1 MTYYINLGG
10 ILLYGIK
17 SVNDDSER
25 EITSYDGIGQG
36 FFPVPESRKLRTWT
50 IECEMT
56 EKNLNRLP
64 NWSAASKVFTAFE
77 VLLAT
82 KDPSRFIF
90 VSDNRSESMSGYL
103 TGYSKKEEYPGVYSV
118 TVKVMEYK
126 AAGVKTTDVPYIK
139 RPGKAPAIP
148 KTVVFNSK
156 TTPYKLKQD
165 EKKDGEIKHT
175 GIVADF
181 HLLESQTKP
190 NISGTNGATKSTGGS
205 GYSGGGK
212 GGSRGEISDSKT
224 GKPVI
229 NPAMLKD
236 DQAYSYSVA
245 ESFPK
250 SSVGKAAANAISTA
264 LSSFVERIK
273 SGQGI
278 VNKGIGENN

>member
-17 SVNDDSER
+17 SVNDDSDR

-56 EKNLNRLP
+56 EKNQNGLS

-90 VSDNRSESMSGYL
+90 VSDTRSESMSGYL

-118 TVKVMEYK
+118 TVKVTEYK

-148 KTVVFNSK
+148 KTVTFNSK
-156 TTPYKLKQD
+156 TTPYNLGRNT
-165 EKKDGEIKHT
+165 EKD
-175 GIVADF
+175 D
-181 HLLESQTKP
+181 
-190 NISGTNGATKSTGGS
+190 
-205 GYSGGGK
+205 
-212 GGSRGEISDSKT
+212 KT
-224 GKPVI
+224 GKSSGSKSKTMPGPSSYVAPGGVVMVLDTKTGKYTSKKPPWGGLSNEETGMPII
-229 NPAMLKD
+229 NPATLKD

-245 ESFPK
+245 KTFPES
-250 SSVGKAAANAISTA
+250 SAGKAAANAISKA

-278 VNKGIGENN
+278 ANIGVGENN

>member
-118 TVKVMEYK
+118 TVKVTEYK

-156 TTPYKLKQD
+156 TTPYKLSQD
-165 EKKDGEIKHT
+165 EKKNDVT
-175 GIVADF
+175 
-181 HLLESQTKP
+181 
-190 NISGTNGATKSTGGS
+190 
-205 GYSGGGK
+205 GK
-212 GGSRGEISDSKT
+212 GFGSKLFQGPRIDPKTGKYVLWSLFRGVSEQTT
-224 GKPVI
+224 GKPVT
-229 NPAMLKD
+229 NAVLVKDNRAYTLHPYTASFLSPPKKPAEDSGTWVKNTFSAIGSTLKKW
-236 DQAYSYSVA
+236 AAEEGERARNYKGGISY
-245 ESFPK
+245 K
-250 SSVGKAAANAISTA
+250 
-264 LSSFVERIK
+264 
-273 SGQGI
+273 
-278 VNKGIGENN
+278 

>member
-17 SVNDDSER
+17 SVNDDGER

-56 EKNLNRLP
+56 EKNLNGLP

-118 TVKVMEYK
+118 TVKVTEYK
-126 AAGVKTTDVPYIK
+126 EAGVKTTDVPYVK
-139 RPGKAPAIP
+139 RPGKAPATP
-148 KTVVFNSK
+148 KVVVFNSK
-156 TTPYKLKQD
+156 HTPYKDVQD
-165 EKKDGEIKHT
+165 DAKNKDQAPQNYYI
-175 GIVADF
+175 
-181 HLLESQTKP
+181 
-190 NISGTNGATKSTGGS
+190 TN
-205 GYSGGGK
+205 K
-212 GGSRGEISDSKT
+212 GVMVLDPKT
-224 GKPVI
+224 GKYVLSKTKVTTLDTKSLTKISTGEPVKNLSAVIDGTQYMYDLAKKGPEI
-229 NPAMLKD
+229 NSWFNRTLD
-236 DQAYSYSVA
+236 
-245 ESFPK
+245 
-250 SSVGKAAANAISTA
+250 AIS
-264 LSSFVERIK
+264 
-273 SGQGI
+273 
-278 VNKGIGENN
+278 KGMKTVGSNI

>member
-17 SVNDDSER
+17 SVNDDGER

-56 EKNLNRLP
+56 EKNLNGLP

-103 TGYSKKEEYPGVYSV
+103 TGYSKKEQYPGVYSV
-118 TVKVMEYK
+118 TVKVTEYK
-126 AAGVKTTDVPYIK
+126 AAGVKTTDIPYIQ
-139 RPGKAPAIP
+139 RPGKAPVIP
-148 KTVVFNSK
+148 KTVTFNSK
-156 TTPYKLKQD
+156 TTPYSLQKEADKAAELAQQGLDTLRSRHQEKQ
-165 EKKDGEIKHT
+165 
-175 GIVADF
+175 
-181 HLLESQTKP
+181 
-190 NISGTNGATKSTGGS
+190 NTNGTGGTTKSTGGS

-212 GGSRGEISDSKT
+212 GGSRGEISDNKT

-229 NPAMLKD
+229 NPATLKD

-245 ESFPK
+245 KTFPES
-250 SSVGKAAANAISTA
+250 SAGKAAADAISMA
-264 LSSFVERIK
+264 LSSFAERIK

-278 VNKGIGENN
+278 VNIGVGENN

>member
-17 SVNDDSER
+17 SVNDDGER

-56 EKNLNRLP
+56 EKNLNGLP

-118 TVKVMEYK
+118 TVKVTEYK
-126 AAGVKTTDVPYIK
+126 AAGVRTTAIPYIQ
-139 RPGKAPAIP
+139 RPGKVPAIL
-148 KTVVFNSK
+148 KTVAFNSK
-156 TTPYKLKQD
+156 TTPYKMKKD
-165 EKKDGEIKHT
+165 EKKG
-175 GIVADF
+175 
-181 HLLESQTKP
+181 S
-190 NISGTNGATKSTGGS
+190 GGS
-205 GYSGGGK
+205 G
-212 GGSRGEISDSKT
+212 SDSKVVQGPQSAVIGGVLKVLDTKTGEYVVKRTAWGGLSDKDT
-224 GKPVI
+224 GKPVT
-229 NPAMLKD
+229 NPAMIKD
-236 DQAYSYSVA
+236 RSYIYSSEASKVA
-245 ESFPK
+245 AERGAADMQKVFNAIGGAFDAFK
-250 SSVGKAAANAISTA
+250 KAARADLAERQKA
-264 LSSFVERIK
+264 LGR
-273 SGQGI
+273 
-278 VNKGIGENN
+278 

>member
-17 SVNDDSER
+17 SVNDDGER

-56 EKNLNRLP
+56 EKNLNGLP

-118 TVKVMEYK
+118 TVKVTEYK

-139 RPGKAPAIP
+139 RPGKVPAIP

-156 TTPYKLKQD
+156 TTPYKLSQD
-165 EKKDGEIKHT
+165 EKKND
-175 GIVADF
+175 
-181 HLLESQTKP
+181 
-190 NISGTNGATKSTGGS
+190 ATGS
-205 GYSGGGK
+205 GSGSKLFQDSRIDPKTGK
-212 GGSRGEISDSKT
+212 YVLWSMFRGVSEQTT
-224 GKPVI
+224 GKPVT
-229 NPAMLKD
+229 NAALVKD
-236 DQAYSYSVA
+236 KRAYTLDPYT
-245 ESFPK
+245 ESFMSPQK
-250 SSVGKAAANAISTA
+250 KPTEDSATWVKNTFSVIGSTLKKWAAEEGERARNYKGGISY
-264 LSSFVERIK
+264 K
-273 SGQGI
+273 
-278 VNKGIGENN
+278 

>member
-17 SVNDDSER
+17 SVNDDGER

-56 EKNLNRLP
+56 EKNLNGLP

-118 TVKVMEYK
+118 TVKVTEYK
-126 AAGVKTTDVPYIK
+126 AAGVKTTDIPYIQ
-139 RPGKAPAIP
+139 RPGKAPAVP
-148 KTVVFNSK
+148 KTVTFNSK
-156 TTPYKLKQD
+156 NTPYKLSKDEKLSQD
-165 EKKDGEIKHT
+165 EKKGGGTTHT
-175 GIVADF
+175 GMVADF
-181 HLLESQTKP
+181 HRLENQTRQANAKAADFH
-190 NISGTNGATKSTGGS
+190 IL
-205 GYSGGGK
+205 
-212 GGSRGEISDSKT
+212 ESKT
-224 GKPVI
+224 GKPVT
-229 NPAMLKD
+229 NAALVKD
-236 DQAYSYSVA
+236 LHPYTK
-245 ESFPK
+245 SFLSPQKPK
-250 SSVGKAAANAISTA
+250 EQGASTIQNAFNSIGKALSNALAEERARVAQRKAAEA
-264 LSSFVERIK
+264 K
-273 SGQGI
+273 
-278 VNKGIGENN
+278 KK